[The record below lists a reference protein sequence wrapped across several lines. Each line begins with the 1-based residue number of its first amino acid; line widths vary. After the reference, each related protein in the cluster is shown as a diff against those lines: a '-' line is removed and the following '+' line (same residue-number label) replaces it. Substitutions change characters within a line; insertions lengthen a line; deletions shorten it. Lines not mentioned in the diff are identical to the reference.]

1 MASPTPLFLM
11 IFFLVLASFT
21 NSPTAQSIEGSS
33 NGQQGFMAMEISE
46 RGLDF
51 LKDLLISKAIASTI
65 PLKLPRLEKSA
76 KVPFLGTVRMVLTD
90 IIIYEVDVLSS
101 YVKPGDTGV
110 AVVASGMTC
119 NLSMN
124 WYYKYDTWLLPIE
137 ISDKGNASVQVEG
150 MEVGLTLG
158 LKNQNGSLKL
168 SVMECGCIVKDI
180 KINVKGGASWFYQG
194 IFDAFGDHIAT
205 AVESTITT
213 KLGDGIVKVDAF
225 LQSLPKEI
233 PVDDIAALNV
243 TVLKDPS
250 LTSNSIQFDINGLFM
265 ERENPSTSM
274 NYYLNS
280 QSSSSVLCSDP
291 SRMLGIELDE
301 AVFNSACTLYYD
313 AKFMQWIVDKVPD
326 QSLLNTARWRF
337 IVPKLY
343 RKYPNH
349 DLNLNISLSSPPV
362 ISVSDH
368 KIDATVDAV
377 LIINVLD
384 VDQVIPVACIS
395 FAVSGSASV
404 RLSGNNLAGNM
415 QLDGFSMSQKWSEI
429 GNVPLFVIQ
438 PVMWTAIE
446 TVFLPY
452 VNAHLA
458 QGIPLPIIHG
468 FTLQNAE
475 TIIAS
480 SKITVCGDVEYKD
493 ELDQVVLLN

>member
-1 MASPTPLFLM
+1 
-11 IFFLVLASFT
+11 
-21 NSPTAQSIEGSS
+21 
-33 NGQQGFMAMEISE
+33 
-46 RGLDF
+46 
-51 LKDLLISKAIASTI
+51 
-65 PLKLPRLEKSA
+65 
-76 KVPFLGTVRMVLTD
+76 
-90 IIIYEVDVLSS
+90 
-101 YVKPGDTGV
+101 
-110 AVVASGMTC
+110 
-119 NLSMN
+119 
-124 WYYKYDTWLLPIE
+124 
-137 ISDKGNASVQVEG
+137 

-168 SVMECGCIVKDI
+168 SVMECGCNVKDI

-194 IFDAFGDHIAT
+194 FFDAFADRIAS

-213 KLGDGIVKVDAF
+213 KLGDGIVKLDAY

-233 PVDDIAALNV
+233 PVDDVSALNV
-243 TVLKDPS
+243 TFLNDPS

-265 ERENPSTSM
+265 ARENQSTST

-280 QSSSSVLCSDP
+280 QSSVLCSDP
-291 SRMLGIELDE
+291 HRMLGIELDE

-313 AKFMQWIVDKVPD
+313 AKFMQWIVDKIPD

-343 RKYPNH
+343 KRYPNH
-349 DLNLNISLSSPPV
+349 DMNLNISLSSPP
-362 ISVSDH
+362 IIRVSDQN
-368 KIDATVDAV
+368 IDATVTAV
-377 LIINVLD
+377 LIINVLEA
-384 VDQVIPVACIS
+384 DQAIPVACIS

-415 QLDGFSMSQKWSEI
+415 KLDEFSMSQNWSEI
-429 GNVPLFVIQ
+429 GNLPLFVIQ

-452 VNAHLA
+452 VNARLA
-458 QGIPLPIIHG
+458 QGIPLPIVHG

-475 TIIAS
+475 TSTTS

-493 ELDQVVLLN
+493 ELNQIVLLN